1 MSVTKNWKDNLQQAS
16 FQGIPF
22 EIEGHS
28 AEFGRRIVSH
38 AFPFRDKPY
47 NEDLGKKQRT
57 FQITGF
63 LVGDNYFAVRD
74 KLIAAIE
81 KGKQGE
87 LVHPYLGTMQVECAT
102 LSVSENFNKGRYCTL
117 NFTFIESGN
126 SNPLKM
132 IENKAA
138 KVQELVAAV
147 HGAGVQSFA
156 KNFTSLAGTSKY
168 LQQVVQ
174 ALNSV
179 MQGFHKAE
187 RAVTSIPILGADMAY
202 VFAKIKKHMNGATM
216 SGGDLGGVLWGCFAA
231 LKVAI
236 CGRASSVDKQAV
248 AKLMP
253 HYAMPGMFY
262 CVQQHSAATAEE
274 ERFFTAIQRAERA
287 QKRILA
293 FKILFY
299 LRLSEKRRSVW
310 RTSEARR
317 AERNILELETLLQIF
332 IICAW
337 CDFAMGA
344 TFLSV
349 NEINKSRDD
358 IAEALDALMNRPLLN
373 DNLYLTL
380 YQLRSV
386 VYENLNSVANEL
398 PVMKSIVV
406 RYPQTLLHFCFEQF
420 GNLSKESEILYLN
433 NIKNP
438 DFLYKG
444 QLIKVI
450 A

>member
-57 FQITGF
+57 LQVTGF
-63 LVGDNYFAVRD
+63 LVGENYFAIRD

-81 KGKQGE
+81 KGKSGE

-117 NFTFIESGN
+117 NFTFIESGAN
-126 SNPLKM
+126 SPLKVL
-132 IENKAA
+132 ENKAA
-138 KVQELVAAV
+138 KVQALFSAV
-147 HGAGVQSFA
+147 HGAGLQSFG

-168 LQQVVQ
+168 LQQVLQ

-179 MQGFHKAE
+179 MQGFNNAE

-202 VFAKIKKHMNGATM
+202 IFNKIRQKMTRSSM
-216 SGGDLGGVLWGCFAA
+216 SGGDLGNVLWGCFAA
-231 LKVAI
+231 LKVSLT
-236 CGRASSVDKQAV
+236 GKASDPEKQAV
-248 AKLMP
+248 ATLTP
-253 HYAMPGMFY
+253 RYAMPGMFY
-262 CVQQHSAATAEE
+262 SVQHHSLAAAEE
-274 ERFFTAIQRAERA
+274 ERFFTAIQKAERV

-299 LRLSEKRRSVW
+299 LRLSEKRRNVW

-332 IICAW
+332 IMCAW

-349 NEINKSRDD
+349 NEVNKARDD
-358 IAEALDALMNRPLLN
+358 IAEALDALMNRPLL
-373 DNLYLTL
+373 DDTLYLML
-380 YQLRSV
+380 YQLRSF
-386 VYENLNSVANEL
+386 VYETLNSVANEL

-420 GNLSKESEILYLN
+420 GNLNKESEILYLN